1 MMLSGV
7 PGRVAGA
14 LLAAALVGAP
24 HVAAAQGG
32 SAPGGVPGAEG
43 TAAPPAAGGPPASP
57 GLAGE
62 RPAGRTGP
70 LLPGPPPELGLVD
83 EAQDEQGSPATAE
96 RAVSFTAGVSGRRAD
111 GADPAAAGGPGRQ
124 VPPPPAV
131 PAVSAEREAA
141 LARQREVARA
151 FECPREQIVRML
163 ETAVEASEISASMGL
178 EREVL
183 QLCRDRWTVL
193 RELMDAE
200 QSLAEILLRS
210 RVEREQAALALGEE
224 RREAL
229 ARTGAARQVALEAAR
244 AAERRRLETEER
256 AEQAQAAVVVVPEPE
271 PEPEPHEIYAWFSIL
286 GSAGSLRAGV
296 TDGAGRWWVREGDEL
311 AGGVRIAAISS
322 SPPRVRI
329 SGGPPSGLPYRSLG
343 R

>member
-1 MMLSGV
+1 MEE
-7 PGRVAGA
+7 
-14 LLAAALVGAP
+14 
-24 HVAAAQGG
+24 AQGK
-32 SAPGGVPGAEG
+32 
-43 TAAPPAAGGPPASP
+43 
-57 GLAGE
+57 
-62 RPAGRTGP
+62 
-70 LLPGPPPELGLVD
+70 
-83 EAQDEQGSPATAE
+83 EARDQQESPATAE

-111 GADPAAAGGPGRQ
+111 GADPAAGGAPGRQ
-124 VPPPPAV
+124 AAPPPAA
-131 PAVSAEREAA
+131 PAVSAAREAVF
-141 LARQREVARA
+141 ARQREVARA

-210 RVEREQAALALGEE
+210 RVEREKAALALEEE
-224 RREAL
+224 RREAI
-229 ARTGAARQVALEAAR
+229 ARAEAARQVAVEAAR
-244 AAERRRLETEER
+244 AAERRRLEAAAVQEE
-256 AEQAQAAVVVVPEPE
+256 EPAVVVVPEPE
-271 PEPEPHEIYAWFSIL
+271 PEPDPHEIYAWFSIV

-311 AGGVRIAAISS
+311 ADGARIAAISS
-322 SPPRVRI
+322 RPPRVRI
-329 SGGPPSGLPYRSLG
+329 SGGPASGLPYRRLG